1 MPVTRRR
8 WASLEIAFKTGAE
21 TVTLLKMMSGA
32 VLVLGGIL
40 GIGLCSFVG
49 AEIHGNTKQLRTEIP
64 DTIGQIEHVVRTVH
78 RQGESAKFVLKTT
91 RGHLADIEETVEQ
104 LSDDRR
110 NSELASIL
118 REWNQEISRS
128 LEHAD
133 DFVKAMESSLHSASS
148 ALLLVE
154 SIPLFRPQRDS
165 TSKSGQGDL
174 KNLADHLKLIS
185 SMLSQVHMAITEIRT
200 NRSVDKQQIRQL
212 REVFV
217 LLDSE
222 LGLVQN
228 EIDLFTRQ
236 MQRIVQRLSHTREN
250 SPRWI
255 ANVALLSNAFLSCVA
270 LSQAVVVIQG
280 CRWLRRDPIGKGTP

>member
-1 MPVTRRR
+1 MFILK
-8 WASLEIAFKTGAE
+8 SIA
-21 TVTLLKMMSGA
+21 GA

-40 GIGLCSFVG
+40 GIGLCSFIG
-49 AEIHGNTKQLRTEIP
+49 AEIQSNAHQLRTEIP
-64 DTIGQIEHVVRTVH
+64 ATIGQIEHVVQTVH
-78 RQGESAKFVLKTT
+78 RQGESAKVLLVRT
-91 RGHLADIEETVEQ
+91 RGHLADIEDTVEQ

-133 DFVKAMESSLHSASS
+133 EFVKAMESSLHSASS

-165 TSKSGQGDL
+165 TGQTDQGDL
-174 KNLADHLKLIS
+174 RNLADHLVS
-185 SMLSQVHMAITEIRT
+185 VSDMLAQVHTAITEIRT
-200 NRSVDKQQIRQL
+200 NRSVDNEQLQQL
-212 REVFV
+212 REVFA
-217 LLDSE
+217 LLDGE
-222 LGLVQN
+222 LGLVQT
-228 EIDLFTRQ
+228 EIGLFTGQTR
-236 MQRIVQRLSHTREN
+236 RIVTRLSHTRQN

-255 ANVALLSNAFLSCVA
+255 AHVALLSNAFLSCVA

-280 CRWLRRDPIGKGTP
+280 CRWLRGDDHTSNRK